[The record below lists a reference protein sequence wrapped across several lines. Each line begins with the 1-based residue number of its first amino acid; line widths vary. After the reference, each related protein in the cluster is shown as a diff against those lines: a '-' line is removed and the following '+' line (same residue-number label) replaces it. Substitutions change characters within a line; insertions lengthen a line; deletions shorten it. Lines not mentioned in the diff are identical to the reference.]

1 MTNKSI
7 RFIQVFR
14 GIAALL
20 VVLWHA
26 SRYVG
31 PYGTGTGA
39 MLFQAGATMGVDLF
53 FLISGFIMVYTT
65 ASNDGSFRYLLDFL
79 VKRVTR
85 IWPVWAIALAIYVA
99 AKFDLSYLTDIPKL
113 KWMLHSLAFIP
124 TAGISGDIAPVF
136 GFPILGVGWT
146 LNYEMYFYLFFG
158 ACMLFGRWRWLAMVA
173 WLFVTL
179 IGIPYVTG
187 RLGAVD
193 GWQAWLSPTT
203 DYHYLPRYL
212 SLITNPLILMFA
224 IGAVI
229 AKLYQSSFAVE
240 NRFYLQLAMFLT
252 VALVLWQY
260 MYPLRTDHGVLQ
272 WGLTLIPLMTA
283 FCIASKRIEIPA
295 PNWLVYLGDISFSL
309 YLLHGTVQELFD
321 RLASIPGL
329 DRIST
334 GYSAIVLSTAISIA
348 AAALSHRYIERGLC
362 EYLKRRSLSL
372 LSLPTFRRQ
381 PRHEIA
387 VASR

>member
-1 MTNKSI
+1 MTNRSI

-39 MLFQAGATMGVDLF
+39 MLFQAGASMGVDLF

-65 ASNDGSFRYLLDFL
+65 ASNDGSFHYLMDFF
-79 VKRVTR
+79 VKRLTR
-85 IWPVWAIALAIYVA
+85 IWPVWAIALIIYIA
-99 AKFDLSYLTDIPKL
+99 AKWDLSYLTDIPKL
-113 KWMLHSLAFIP
+113 KWFLHSLAFIP
-124 TAGISGDIAPVF
+124 TGGVSGDIAPVF

-158 ACMLFGRWRWLAMVA
+158 ACMLFGRWRWPAMVV
-173 WLFVTL
+173 WLLITL

-187 RLGAVD
+187 RLGSIG
-193 GWQAWLSPTT
+193 GWQAWLSPNT
-203 DYHYLPRYL
+203 DYHYRPRYI

-224 IGAVI
+224 IGAAI
-229 AKLYQSSFAVE
+229 AKIYQSSFVIE
-240 NRFYLQLAMFLT
+240 SRFYLHLAMFLAL
-252 VALVLWQY
+252 ALVIWQY

-272 WGLTLIPLMTA
+272 WGLSLILLMSV

-295 PNWLVYLGDISFSL
+295 PSWLVYLGDISFSL
-309 YLLHGTVQELFD
+309 YLLHGTVQESFD
-321 RLASIPGL
+321 RLANIPGL
-329 DRIST
+329 GRIST
-334 GYSAIVLSTAISIA
+334 GYSAILLSTAISIA
-348 AAALSHRYIERGLC
+348 VAALAHRYIERGLC
-362 EYLKRRSLSL
+362 EYLKRI
-372 LSLPTFRRQ
+372 SLPLLDFRRK
-381 PRHEIA
+381 PRGA
-387 VASR
+387 LRTVTS

>member
-7 RFIQVFR
+7 SFIQVFR

-39 MLFQAGATMGVDLF
+39 MLFEAGATMGVDLF

-65 ASNDGSFRYLLDFL
+65 ASNDGSFRYLIDFF

-85 IWPVWAIALAIYVA
+85 IWPVWAIALTIYIA
-99 AKFDLSYLTDIPKL
+99 AKFDPSYFTDIPKL
-113 KWMLHSLAFIP
+113 KWLLHSLAFVP
-124 TAGISGDIAPVF
+124 TGGVSGDIAPVF

-158 ACMLFGRWRWLAMVA
+158 VCMLLGRWRWFAMVA
-173 WLFVTL
+173 WLLVTL
-179 IGIPYVTG
+179 VGIPWVTG
-187 RLGAVD
+187 RLDTIG
-193 GWQAWLSPTT
+193 GWEAWLSPTT
-203 DYHYLPRYL
+203 DYHYHPRYL

-224 IGAVI
+224 IGAAI
-229 AKLYQSSFAVE
+229 AKLYQSSFVIE
-240 NRFYLQLAMFLT
+240 NRFYLQLAMFLSL
-252 VALVLWQY
+252 ALVIWQY

-272 WGLTLIPLMTA
+272 WGLTLIPLMTV
-283 FCIASKRIEIPA
+283 FCIASKRVEIPA
-295 PNWLVYLGDISFSL
+295 PGWLAYLGDISFSL

-321 RLASIPGL
+321 RLANIPGL

-334 GYSAIVLSTAISIA
+334 GYSAIILSTSISIV

-362 EYLKRRSLSL
+362 EYLKRVSFSVIG
-372 LSLPTFRRQ
+372 FRRQ
-381 PRHEIA
+381 PRQALGA
-387 VASR
+387 VASQ